1 MFNCSQEFYYGGTM
15 KKKDLYDI
23 ALDEMHLQDKRQQEK
38 RDQEVKEKNKG
49 EKDSPSYEYQEGV

>member
-1 MFNCSQEFYYGGTM
+1 M

-38 RDQEVKEKNKG
+38 RDQEVKEKTKVRKILLVMNIRK
-49 EKDSPSYEYQEGV
+49 EFKC